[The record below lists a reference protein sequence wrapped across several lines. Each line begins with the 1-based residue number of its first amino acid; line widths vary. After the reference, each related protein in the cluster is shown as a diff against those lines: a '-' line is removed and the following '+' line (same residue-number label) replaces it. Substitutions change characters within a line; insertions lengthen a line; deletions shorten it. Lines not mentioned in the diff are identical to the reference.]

1 MRVNPNM
8 QTDMLSYLQASQNQE
23 QTAIEQLAT
32 GLRVNLPSDDPAAA
46 AANLV
51 NNASISA
58 DDQYVQNIDSVQQTM
73 TNADST
79 LSSVVTE
86 LTQAI
91 SLGVEGST
99 GTQSTS
105 DSQAIA
111 QQVSGI
117 KDQIFALANTTF
129 QGVYL
134 FGGTATSSAPFV
146 EDPSSSTGVQYA
158 GNDQTNQIQIG
169 EGQQVATSVSGDQ
182 LFGSGATGVFGSLQ
196 TLITALQSGSTS
208 AVGTATVQLRTAFD
222 NVNTSRVFY
231 GNTLSGLTEQENY
244 LGQEKVNL
252 QTNENQLV
260 GADPTTAASMMSQAS
275 VAQQATLEAIAKAQS
290 LSLLNYLPL
299 DS

>member
-8 QTDMLSYLQASQNQE
+8 QADMLSYLQVSQNQE

-32 GLRVNLPSDDPAAA
+32 GLRVNKPSDDPAAA

-51 NNASISA
+51 NSSQIAS
-58 DDQYVQNIDSVQQTM
+58 DDQYVQNIDSVQQAM
-73 TNADST
+73 TTADST
-79 LSSVVTE
+79 LNSVITQ

-91 SLGVEGST
+91 SLGVEGAN
-99 GTQSTS
+99 GTLSDS

-117 KDQIFALANTTF
+117 KSQIFSLANTSF

-134 FGGTATSSAPFV
+134 FGGTATTSAPFV
-146 EDPSSSTGVQYA
+146 EDSSSSSGVSYS
-158 GNDQTNQIQIG
+158 GNDQTNQVQIG
-169 EGQQVATSVSGDQ
+169 EGQQVATSVPGDE
-182 LFGSGATGVFGSLQ
+182 LFGSGATGAFGALQ
-196 TLITALQSGSTS
+196 TLVNALQSGSTS
-208 AVGTATVQLRTAFD
+208 GISDATTQLRAAFD

-231 GNTLSGLTEQENY
+231 GNTLSSLTDQENF

-252 QTNENQLV
+252 QDNENQLV
-260 GADPTTAASMMSQAS
+260 AADPTKAATDMSQAA

-290 LSLLNYLPL
+290 LSLLNYLPQ
-299 DS
+299 S

>member
-1 MRVNPNM
+1 MRVNPNT
-8 QTDMLSYLQASQNQE
+8 QADMLSYLQVSQKQE

-51 NNASISA
+51 NNASLGA

-73 TNADST
+73 TNADSA
-79 LSSVVTE
+79 LSSVITQ

-99 GTQSTS
+99 GTQSTT

-117 KDQIFALANTTF
+117 QSQIFSLANTSF
-129 QGVYL
+129 QGIYL
-134 FGGTATSSAPFV
+134 FGGTATSAAPFV
-146 EDPSSSTGVQYA
+146 EDPNSPTGVQYN
-158 GNDQTNQIQIG
+158 GNEQTNQIQIG
-169 EGQQVATSVSGDQ
+169 EGQQVATSVPGDQ

-196 TLITALQSGSTS
+196 TLITALQAGSKS
-208 AVGTATVQLRTAFD
+208 DVATATVQLRSAFD
-222 NVNTSRVFY
+222 QVNTSRVFY
-231 GNTLSGLTEQENY
+231 GNTLSGLTEQDNY

-252 QTNENQLV
+252 QTNEDRLV
-260 GADPTTAASMMSQAS
+260 AADPTTAASEMSQAS
-275 VAQQATLEAIAKAQS
+275 VAQQATLEAVAKEQS
-290 LSLLNYLPL
+290 LSLMNYLPQP
-299 DS
+299 

>member
-79 LSSVVTE
+79 LSSVITE

-196 TLITALQSGSTS
+196 TLITALQSGASS
-208 AVGTATVQLRTAFD
+208 DVGTATVQLRTAFD
-222 NVNTSRVFY
+222 QVNTSRVFY
-231 GNTLSGLTEQENY
+231 GNALSGLTEQENY

-260 GADPTTAASMMSQAS
+260 GADPTTAASVMSQAS

-290 LSLLNYLPL
+290 LSLLNYLPQ
-299 DS
+299 D

>member
-79 LSSVVTE
+79 LSSVITE

-196 TLITALQSGSTS
+196 TLITALQSGASS
-208 AVGTATVQLRTAFD
+208 DVGTATVQLRTAFD
-222 NVNTSRVFY
+222 QVNTSRVFY
-231 GNTLSGLTEQENY
+231 GNALSGLTEQENY

-252 QTNENQLV
+252 QTNENNLV
-260 GADPTTAASMMSQAS
+260 GADPTTAASVMSQAS

-290 LSLLNYLPL
+290 LSLLNYLPQ
-299 DS
+299 D

>member
-79 LSSVVTE
+79 LSSVITE

-196 TLITALQSGSTS
+196 TLITALQSGASS
-208 AVGTATVQLRTAFD
+208 DVGTATVQLRTAFD
-222 NVNTSRVFY
+222 QVNTSRIFY

-252 QTNENQLV
+252 QTNENNLV
-260 GADPTTAASMMSQAS
+260 GADPTTAASVMSQAS

-290 LSLLNYLPL
+290 LSLLNYLPQ
-299 DS
+299 D

>member
-79 LSSVVTE
+79 LSSVITE

-169 EGQQVATSVSGDQ
+169 EGQQVATSVAGDQ

-196 TLITALQSGSTS
+196 TLITALQSGATS
-208 AVGTATVQLRTAFD
+208 DVGTATVQLRTAFD
-222 NVNTSRVFY
+222 QVNTSRVFY
-231 GNTLSGLTEQENY
+231 GNALSGLTEQENY

-252 QTNENQLV
+252 QTNENNLV
-260 GADPTTAASMMSQAS
+260 GADPTTAASVMSQAS

-290 LSLLNYLPL
+290 LNLLNYLPQE
-299 DS
+299 

>member
-196 TLITALQSGSTS
+196 TLITALQSGASS
-208 AVGTATVQLRTAFD
+208 DVGTATVQLRTAFD
-222 NVNTSRVFY
+222 QVNTSRVFY
-231 GNTLSGLTEQENY
+231 GNALSGLTEQENY

-252 QTNENQLV
+252 QTNENNLV
-260 GADPTTAASMMSQAS
+260 GADPTTAASVMSQAS

-290 LSLLNYLPL
+290 LSLLNYLPQ
-299 DS
+299 D

>member
-1 MRVNPNM
+1 MRVNPNT
-8 QTDMLSYLQASQNQE
+8 QADMLSYLQVSQKQE

-51 NNASISA
+51 NNAALGA

-73 TNADST
+73 TNADSA
-79 LSSVVTE
+79 LSSVITE

-99 GTQSTS
+99 GTQSTT

-117 KDQIFALANTTF
+117 QSQIFSLANTSF
-129 QGVYL
+129 QGIYL
-134 FGGTATSSAPFV
+134 FGGTATSAAPFV
-146 EDPSSSTGVQYA
+146 EDPASPTGVQYN
-158 GNDQTNQIQIG
+158 GNEQTNQIQIG
-169 EGQQVATSVSGDQ
+169 EGQQVATSVPGDQ

-196 TLITALQSGSTS
+196 TLITALQAGSKS
-208 AVGTATVQLRTAFD
+208 DVATATVQLRTAFD
-222 NVNTSRVFY
+222 QVNTSRVFY
-231 GNTLSGLTEQENY
+231 GNTLSGLTEQDNY

-252 QTNENQLV
+252 QTNENNLV
-260 GADPTTAASMMSQAS
+260 AADPTTAASEMSQAS
-275 VAQQATLEAIAKAQS
+275 VAQQATLEAVAKAQS
-290 LSLLNYLPL
+290 LSLMNYLPQP
-299 DS
+299 

>member
-1 MRVNPNM
+1 
-8 QTDMLSYLQASQNQE
+8 
-23 QTAIEQLAT
+23 
-32 GLRVNLPSDDPAAA
+32 
-46 AANLV
+46 
-51 NNASISA
+51 
-58 DDQYVQNIDSVQQTM
+58 
-73 TNADST
+73 
-79 LSSVVTE
+79 
-86 LTQAI
+86 
-91 SLGVEGST
+91 VEGST

-169 EGQQVATSVSGDQ
+169 EGQQVATSVPGDQ

-208 AVGTATVQLRTAFD
+208 DVGTATVQLRTAFD
-222 NVNTSRVFY
+222 QVNTSRIFY
-231 GNTLSGLTEQENY
+231 GNTLSGLTQQDNY

-252 QTNENQLV
+252 QSNENQLV
-260 GADPTTAASMMSQAS
+260 GADPTTAASAMSQAS

-290 LSLLNYLPL
+290 LNLLNYLPQA
-299 DS
+299 

>member
-46 AANLV
+46 AANL
-51 NNASISA
+51 ASISA

-79 LSSVVTE
+79 LSSVITE

-196 TLITALQSGSTS
+196 TLITALQSGASS
-208 AVGTATVQLRTAFD
+208 DVGTATVQLRTAFD
-222 NVNTSRVFY
+222 QVNTSRVFY
-231 GNTLSGLTEQENY
+231 GNALSGLTEQENY

-252 QTNENQLV
+252 QTNENNLV
-260 GADPTTAASMMSQAS
+260 GADPTTAASVMSQAS

-290 LSLLNYLPL
+290 LSLLNYLPQ
-299 DS
+299 D

>member
-1 MRVNPNM
+1 
-8 QTDMLSYLQASQNQE
+8 MLSYLQVSQKQE

-51 NNASISA
+51 NNAALGA

-73 TNADST
+73 TNADSA
-79 LSSVVTE
+79 LSSVITE

-99 GTQSTS
+99 GTQSTT

-117 KDQIFALANTTF
+117 QSQIFSLANTSF
-129 QGVYL
+129 QGIYL
-134 FGGTATSSAPFV
+134 FGGTATSAAPFV
-146 EDPSSSTGVQYA
+146 EDPASPTGVQYN
-158 GNDQTNQIQIG
+158 GNEQTNQIQIG
-169 EGQQVATSVSGDQ
+169 EGQQVATSVPGDQ

-196 TLITALQSGSTS
+196 TLITALQAGSKS
-208 AVGTATVQLRTAFD
+208 DVATATVQLRTAFD
-222 NVNTSRVFY
+222 QVNTSRVFY
-231 GNTLSGLTEQENY
+231 GNTLSGLTEQDNY

-252 QTNENQLV
+252 QTNENNLV
-260 GADPTTAASMMSQAS
+260 AADPTTAASEMSQAS
-275 VAQQATLEAIAKAQS
+275 VAQQATLEAVAKAQS
-290 LSLLNYLPL
+290 LSLMNYLPQP
-299 DS
+299 

>member
-8 QTDMLSYLQASQNQE
+8 QADMLSYLQASQNQE

-51 NNASISA
+51 NNASLGA

-73 TNADST
+73 TSADST
-79 LSSVVTE
+79 LSSVITE

-91 SLGVEGST
+91 SLGVEGSN
-99 GTQSTS
+99 GTLSAS

-146 EDPSSSTGVQYA
+146 KDPSSSTGVQYA

-169 EGQQVATSVSGDQ
+169 EGQQVATSVPGDQ

-290 LSLLNYLPL
+290 LSLLNYLPQA
-299 DS
+299 

>member
-8 QTDMLSYLQASQNQE
+8 QADMLSYLQVSQNQE

-58 DDQYVQNIDSVQQTM
+58 GDQYVQNIDSVQQTM
-73 TNADST
+73 TSADST

-91 SLGVEGST
+91 SLGVEGSN
-99 GTQSTS
+99 GTLSAS

-117 KDQIFALANTTF
+117 QSQIFALANTSF

-134 FGGTATSSAPFV
+134 FGGTATSAAPFV
-146 EDPSSSTGVQYA
+146 KDPTSPTGVQYN
-158 GNDQTNQIQIG
+158 GNEQANQIQIG

-208 AVGTATVQLRTAFD
+208 DVGTATVQLRTAFD
-222 NVNTSRVFY
+222 QVNTSRVFY
-231 GNTLSGLTEQENY
+231 GNALSGLTEQENY

-252 QTNENQLV
+252 QTNENNLV
-260 GADPTTAASMMSQAS
+260 GADPTTAASVMSQAS

-290 LSLLNYLPL
+290 LSLLNYLPQ
-299 DS
+299 D

>member
-1 MRVNPNM
+1 
-8 QTDMLSYLQASQNQE
+8 
-23 QTAIEQLAT
+23 
-32 GLRVNLPSDDPAAA
+32 VNLPSDDPAAA

-79 LSSVVTE
+79 LSSVITE

-196 TLITALQSGSTS
+196 TLITALQSGASS
-208 AVGTATVQLRTAFD
+208 DVGTATVQLRTAFD
-222 NVNTSRVFY
+222 QVNTSRVFY
-231 GNTLSGLTEQENY
+231 GNALSGLTEQENY

-252 QTNENQLV
+252 QTNENNLV
-260 GADPTTAASMMSQAS
+260 GADPTTAASVMSQAS

-290 LSLLNYLPL
+290 LSLLNYLPQ
-299 DS
+299 D

>member
-196 TLITALQSGSTS
+196 TLITALQSGASS
-208 AVGTATVQLRTAFD
+208 DVGTATVQLRTAFD
-222 NVNTSRVFY
+222 QVNTSRIFY
-231 GNTLSGLTEQENY
+231 GNTLSGLTQQDNY

-252 QTNENQLV
+252 QSNENQLV
-260 GADPTTAASMMSQAS
+260 GADPTTAASAMSQAS

-290 LSLLNYLPL
+290 LNLLNYLPQA
-299 DS
+299 